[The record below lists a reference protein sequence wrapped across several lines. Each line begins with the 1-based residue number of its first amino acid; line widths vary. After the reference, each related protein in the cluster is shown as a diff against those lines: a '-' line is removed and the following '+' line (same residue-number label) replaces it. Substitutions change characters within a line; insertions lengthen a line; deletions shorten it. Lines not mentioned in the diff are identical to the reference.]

1 MRLLLKIINQNNKS
15 IMKKSIVILGLALVA
30 LGTQSFAS
38 NVPTSVKSVVVSTN
52 SPLCSAIAKGDVEAV
67 KMFVE
72 YGADVNETSNG
83 ITPLMYAARYNRV
96 EIIKIL
102 LSKGAK
108 KELKDERGFTAFKY
122 AESSKSNEAM
132 ELLK

>member
-1 MRLLLKIINQNNKS
+1 
-15 IMKKSIVILGLALVA
+15 MKKSIVILGLALVA
-30 LGTQSFAS
+30 LGTPSFAS
-38 NVPTSVKSVVVSTN
+38 NVPTAAATVIVASN

-67 KMFVE
+67 KTFVE

-102 LSKGAK
+102 LSKGAR
-108 KELKDERGFTAFKY
+108 KDVKDDKGFTAFKY
-122 AESSKSNEAM
+122 AEATKSTEAM
-132 ELLK
+132 ALLK